1 MYCLQWLMP
10 IFLIPKQL
18 VHPAFLIDQALFLW
32 FYIAGFVLERR
43 NNISNFTKKS
53 TPSTSFTTRARRSNC
68 QQIQQKNTKD
78 DGDSA
83 VDLDGLDNKDFSD
96 NDGSIE
102 GTSNS
107 TSPIYTI
114 HQLNNNNDSS
124 LITSILQEIQ
134 LPHDGS
140 DDSSF
145 APQIDNQSIA
155 LLQSLPPPT
164 EEMRYRSPALPLG
177 QDLHLFI
184 H

>member
-1 MYCLQWLMP
+1 MAVGSPRFSSESTTLIMSDMP
-10 IFLIPKQL
+10 NNNCQER
-18 VHPAFLIDQALFLW
+18 
-32 FYIAGFVLERR
+32 AGR

-83 VDLDGLDNKDFSD
+83 VDLDGLNNKDFSD
-96 NDGSIE
+96 NDESIE

-145 APQIDNQSIA
+145 APQIDNQS
-155 LLQSLPPPT
+155 
-164 EEMRYRSPALPLG
+164 
-177 QDLHLFI
+177 
-184 H
+184 